1 MPSLTSVSGRYNPL
15 ALLEPFAVGD
25 APVVRKLATPV
36 AKAADEV
43 FGNHKR
49 VAAAL
54 AAPADPNPNAYRRVA
69 LAYSQG

>member
-1 MPSLTSVSGRYNPL
+1 MPSLTQVSGRYNPL
-15 ALLEPFAVGD
+15 ALVEPVTASWPSGGT
-25 APVVRKLATPV
+25 KTEV